1 MAVTLSRHLFT
12 TRQQRFDVANGHVH
26 IGGVLHILLHNA
38 GDQLA
43 LLPGERAEHL
53 VVLGLAEQLADDLTR
68 GGGGQTAEVAR
79 GVIIFLAQSRRRVRI
94 ILGRLDGDLI
104 LSPNG
109 KASGTRIKLHTSML
123 RRVRR
128 FQICQSQC
136 FRECGIQRLGIDSLP
151 SCELVHSCQV
161 QFHTSKTS
169 YMKLFRAL
177 AQWSQSTI
185 SLMFHADT
193 LPVFPL
199 GLVDCQTRLRLGVR
213 ERPCG
218 ITGRVFR
225 SSNRRSRRS
234 RTAAKS
240 LRKGVCRRD
249 CNADIMADRSRHIV
263 MRYLAAQEAV
273 SDWANTAAYCPARFA
288 DGTLR
293 SAQARHAVRLMASR
307 LAIDIAQP
315 TLSRCDGI
323 DSLDVDTDSLAAMAA
338 AEDQVGFAMEVFAAR
353 SFGHATLD
361 ISDRHKTTSQRLI
374 SLSGAEDNRAKTYDV
389 TQLLA
394 NPNTIVDS
402 ATGLHAPTDAVL
414 EMNCARSEIA
424 AVAASST
431 SSNASTKSQTTSDDH
446 SDDSREQSLGMLASM
461 IADRVDLALDWGY
474 PAFDEALFA

>member
-1 MAVTLSRHLFT
+1 MASLAACSAPRIAG
-12 TRQQRFDVANGHVH
+12 RAEAEQQ
-26 IGGVLHILLHNA
+26 
-38 GDQLA
+38 
-43 LLPGERAEHL
+43 PSPCERAY
-53 VVLGLAEQLADDLTR
+53 ADA
-68 GGGGQTAEVAR
+68 TA
-79 GVIIFLAQSRRRVRI
+79 
-94 ILGRLDGDLI
+94 
-104 LSPNG
+104 
-109 KASGTRIKLHTSML
+109 
-123 RRVRR
+123 
-128 FQICQSQC
+128 
-136 FRECGIQRLGIDSLP
+136 
-151 SCELVHSCQV
+151 
-161 QFHTSKTS
+161 
-169 YMKLFRAL
+169 
-177 AQWSQSTI
+177 
-185 SLMFHADT
+185 
-193 LPVFPL
+193 
-199 GLVDCQTRLRLGVR
+199 
-213 ERPCG
+213 
-218 ITGRVFR
+218 
-225 SSNRRSRRS
+225 
-234 RTAAKS
+234 
-240 LRKGVCRRD
+240 
-249 CNADIMADRSRHIV
+249 NADIMADRSRHIV

-402 ATGLHAPTDAVL
+402 ATGLYAPTDAVL

-446 SDDSREQSLGMLASM
+446 SDDSGNSHWACSS
-461 IADRVDLALDWGY
+461 A
-474 PAFDEALFA
+474 

>member
-1 MAVTLSRHLFT
+1 
-12 TRQQRFDVANGHVH
+12 
-26 IGGVLHILLHNA
+26 
-38 GDQLA
+38 
-43 LLPGERAEHL
+43 
-53 VVLGLAEQLADDLTR
+53 
-68 GGGGQTAEVAR
+68 
-79 GVIIFLAQSRRRVRI
+79 
-94 ILGRLDGDLI
+94 
-104 LSPNG
+104 
-109 KASGTRIKLHTSML
+109 
-123 RRVRR
+123 
-128 FQICQSQC
+128 
-136 FRECGIQRLGIDSLP
+136 
-151 SCELVHSCQV
+151 
-161 QFHTSKTS
+161 
-169 YMKLFRAL
+169 
-177 AQWSQSTI
+177 
-185 SLMFHADT
+185 
-193 LPVFPL
+193 
-199 GLVDCQTRLRLGVR
+199 
-213 ERPCG
+213 
-218 ITGRVFR
+218 
-225 SSNRRSRRS
+225 
-234 RTAAKS
+234 
-240 LRKGVCRRD
+240 
-249 CNADIMADRSRHIV
+249 MADRSRHIV

-293 SAQARHAVRLMASR
+293 SAQARHTARLMAAR
-307 LAIDIAQP
+307 LAINIAQP
-315 TLSRCDGI
+315 TLSRCDDI
-323 DSLDVDTDSLAAMAA
+323 DSLDIDADSLSAMSV

-402 ATGLHAPTDAVL
+402 ATGLYAPTDAVL

>member
-1 MAVTLSRHLFT
+1 
-12 TRQQRFDVANGHVH
+12 
-26 IGGVLHILLHNA
+26 
-38 GDQLA
+38 
-43 LLPGERAEHL
+43 
-53 VVLGLAEQLADDLTR
+53 
-68 GGGGQTAEVAR
+68 
-79 GVIIFLAQSRRRVRI
+79 
-94 ILGRLDGDLI
+94 
-104 LSPNG
+104 
-109 KASGTRIKLHTSML
+109 
-123 RRVRR
+123 
-128 FQICQSQC
+128 
-136 FRECGIQRLGIDSLP
+136 
-151 SCELVHSCQV
+151 
-161 QFHTSKTS
+161 
-169 YMKLFRAL
+169 
-177 AQWSQSTI
+177 
-185 SLMFHADT
+185 MFHADT

-240 LRKGVCRRD
+240 CERAYAD
-249 CNADIMADRSRHIV
+249 ATANADIMADRSRHIV

-402 ATGLHAPTDAVL
+402 ATGLYAPTDAVL

>member
-1 MAVTLSRHLFT
+1 
-12 TRQQRFDVANGHVH
+12 
-26 IGGVLHILLHNA
+26 
-38 GDQLA
+38 
-43 LLPGERAEHL
+43 
-53 VVLGLAEQLADDLTR
+53 
-68 GGGGQTAEVAR
+68 
-79 GVIIFLAQSRRRVRI
+79 
-94 ILGRLDGDLI
+94 
-104 LSPNG
+104 
-109 KASGTRIKLHTSML
+109 
-123 RRVRR
+123 
-128 FQICQSQC
+128 
-136 FRECGIQRLGIDSLP
+136 
-151 SCELVHSCQV
+151 
-161 QFHTSKTS
+161 
-169 YMKLFRAL
+169 
-177 AQWSQSTI
+177 
-185 SLMFHADT
+185 
-193 LPVFPL
+193 
-199 GLVDCQTRLRLGVR
+199 
-213 ERPCG
+213 
-218 ITGRVFR
+218 
-225 SSNRRSRRS
+225 
-234 RTAAKS
+234 
-240 LRKGVCRRD
+240 
-249 CNADIMADRSRHIV
+249 MADRSRHIV

-353 SFGHATLD
+353 SFGHATLG

-402 ATGLHAPTDAVL
+402 ATGLYAPTDAVL

-446 SDDSREQSLGMLASM
+446 SDDSREQSLGMIASM

>member
-1 MAVTLSRHLFT
+1 MASLAACSAPRIAG
-12 TRQQRFDVANGHVH
+12 RAEAEQQ
-26 IGGVLHILLHNA
+26 
-38 GDQLA
+38 
-43 LLPGERAEHL
+43 PSPCERAY
-53 VVLGLAEQLADDLTR
+53 ADA
-68 GGGGQTAEVAR
+68 TA
-79 GVIIFLAQSRRRVRI
+79 
-94 ILGRLDGDLI
+94 
-104 LSPNG
+104 
-109 KASGTRIKLHTSML
+109 
-123 RRVRR
+123 
-128 FQICQSQC
+128 
-136 FRECGIQRLGIDSLP
+136 
-151 SCELVHSCQV
+151 
-161 QFHTSKTS
+161 
-169 YMKLFRAL
+169 
-177 AQWSQSTI
+177 
-185 SLMFHADT
+185 
-193 LPVFPL
+193 
-199 GLVDCQTRLRLGVR
+199 
-213 ERPCG
+213 
-218 ITGRVFR
+218 
-225 SSNRRSRRS
+225 
-234 RTAAKS
+234 
-240 LRKGVCRRD
+240 
-249 CNADIMADRSRHIV
+249 NADIMADRSRHIV

-402 ATGLHAPTDAVL
+402 ATGLYAPTDAVL

>member
-1 MAVTLSRHLFT
+1 MQ
-12 TRQQRFDVANGHVH
+12 TRSPFFP
-26 IGGVLHILLHNA
+26 
-38 GDQLA
+38 LA
-43 LLPGERAEHL
+43 LSTVRRACVLVCASALVASLAACSAPRIAGRAE
-53 VVLGLAEQLADDLTR
+53 AEQQPSPCEKAYADA
-68 GGGGQTAEVAR
+68 TA
-79 GVIIFLAQSRRRVRI
+79 
-94 ILGRLDGDLI
+94 
-104 LSPNG
+104 
-109 KASGTRIKLHTSML
+109 
-123 RRVRR
+123 
-128 FQICQSQC
+128 
-136 FRECGIQRLGIDSLP
+136 
-151 SCELVHSCQV
+151 
-161 QFHTSKTS
+161 
-169 YMKLFRAL
+169 
-177 AQWSQSTI
+177 
-185 SLMFHADT
+185 
-193 LPVFPL
+193 
-199 GLVDCQTRLRLGVR
+199 
-213 ERPCG
+213 
-218 ITGRVFR
+218 
-225 SSNRRSRRS
+225 
-234 RTAAKS
+234 
-240 LRKGVCRRD
+240 
-249 CNADIMADRSRHIV
+249 NADIMADRSRHIV

-374 SLSGAEDNRAKTYDV
+374 SLSGAEDV

-402 ATGLHAPTDAVL
+402 ATGLYAPTDAVL

-446 SDDSREQSLGMLASM
+446 SDDSREQSLGILASM
-461 IADRVDLALDWGY
+461 IADRVDLALTWGY
-474 PAFDEALFA
+474 PSFDEALFK